1 MKNNR
6 EYLINEQESAN
17 DMFFGADGF
26 ADDNN
31 FYGNEYSSFYGNDY
45 SADGSPAPA
54 KTQSAVPYV
63 FLIANSTAADVTSV
77 TFLGANTNGLTG
89 VTNFGNPAA
98 ITISCLNGSIT
109 YAQFLQSLNSAS
121 ILVGEMQLQSSNTSQ
136 PTTPFSV
143 TQTDLNG
150 ATSTLPYLP
159 QLDPYQNQNG
169 VIVFKQLIPINA
181 WTKYTFTMLASA
193 NMYVR
198 LYPAQTIDTS
208 RALLD
213 KAVSRQYN
221 NPRISMP
228 AIRQIG
234 K

>member
-6 EYLINEQESAN
+6 EHLINERDMAN
-17 DMFFGADGF
+17 DHFFGADGF

-31 FYGNEYSSFYGNDY
+31 FYGNDYSAFYGNDY
-45 SADGSPAPA
+45 SADACPAPA
-54 KTQSAVPYV
+54 KTQSSVPYV
-63 FLIANSTAADVTSV
+63 FLISNSSASDVSSV
-77 TFLGANTNGLTG
+77 TFLGANVNGLSS
-89 VTNFGNPAA
+89 VTNFGNAAA
-98 ITISCLNGSIT
+98 ITITCLNGSIT
-109 YAQFLQSLNSAS
+109 YAQFLQSLNSNA
-121 ILVGEMQLQSSNTSQ
+121 ILIGEMQLQSSNTSQ

-193 NMYVR
+193 SMYVR

-213 KAVSRQYN
+213 KPVSRQYN

-228 AIRQIG
+228 ALRQIG